1 MTDGGHSKD
10 PEEREAE
17 FLVEA
22 IAEQYLDRLR
32 AGDAPERRVLASTLP
47 GIGDLLEK
55 HLSLIE
61 LIYAARRF
69 PPREGD
75 LTSPPER

>member
-10 PEEREAE
+10 PAEREAE

-22 IAEQYLDRLR
+22 IAEQYLERLR
-32 AGDAPERRVLASTLP
+32 AGEAPDRRVLASTLP
-47 GIGDLLEK
+47 GIGDRLEK

-61 LIYAARRF
+61 LIYAASR
-69 PPREGD
+69 
-75 LTSPPER
+75 